1 MSAYWPLHAVDAGG
15 TVALLA
21 TVILL
26 GFVVA
31 RVRPVWFAR
40 VCAWTLTVA
49 GVVASERLNRVE
61 PAGFRMLAI
70 IGALLYGMKAV
81 VSVEVQAEGARPLSI
96 GRWLGFAALWPGMRP
111 GPFARRAAASSLPD
125 VRRLLMGGAARL
137 LAGVAMVVLARL
149 AWVLTS
155 SKLLAT
161 PPLLVG
167 LSLIVHF
174 GVFDLLAAAWR
185 WQGVDCQRLFRSPL
199 RSTNLREFWG
209 RRWNLAF
216 SEMTAIAVYQPLV
229 RVLGRGPALSA
240 SFLGSGL
247 LHELAISVPVRA
259 GYGLPMA
266 YFMLHGILMMSEA
279 RLAKA
284 KRPIDRV
291 RWIGRAWTLAWL
303 VVPLP
308 ILFHRPFLAGV
319 VWPLIGV
326 ES

>member
-1 MSAYWPLHAVDAGG
+1 MSAYRPFHAVDVVG
-15 TVALLA
+15 TVVLLA
-21 TVILL
+21 TIIVL
-26 GFVVA
+26 GFVVV
-31 RVRPVWFAR
+31 RVRPLWFAR
-40 VCAWTLTVA
+40 LCSWALVLA
-49 GVVASERLNRVE
+49 GVVGSERLNTQE

-70 IGALLYGMKAV
+70 IGALIYGMKAV
-81 VSVEVQAEGARPLSI
+81 VSVEVQTHGARPLSI

-111 GPFARRAAASSLPD
+111 GPFTHRAAASLPE
-125 VRRLLMGGAARL
+125 VRQLFLGGSARL
-137 LAGVAMVVLARL
+137 LTGLAMVVLARQ

-155 SKLLAT
+155 SRLLAT

-167 LSLIVHF
+167 LSLVVHF
-174 GVFDLLAAAWR
+174 GVFDVLAAAWR

-216 SEMTAIAVYQPLV
+216 SEMTAIAIYQPLV
-229 RVLGRGPALSA
+229 RVAGRGPALAA

-266 YFMLHGILMMSEA
+266 YFMLHGILMTVEA

-284 KRPIDRV
+284 NRPIDRV
-291 RWIGRAWTLAWL
+291 SWFGRVWTLAWL
-303 VVPLP
+303 LAPLP

-319 VWPLIGV
+319 VWPLIGL

>member
-1 MSAYWPLHAVDAGG
+1 MSAYRPLHAVDLLG

-21 TVILL
+21 TIILL

-31 RVRPVWFAR
+31 RVRPLILAR
-40 VCAWTLTVA
+40 LCSWALVLA
-49 GVVASERLNRVE
+49 GVVVSERLNAHE

-70 IGALLYGMKAV
+70 IGALLYGMKSV
-81 VSVEVQAEGARPLSI
+81 VSVEVQSHGARPLSI

-111 GPFARRAAASSLPD
+111 GPFARRVGASLPGAGQ
-125 VRRLLMGGAARL
+125 LFLGGSARL
-137 LAGVAMVVLARL
+137 LTGLAMVALARL

-155 SKLLAT
+155 SRLLAT

-174 GVFDLLAAAWR
+174 GAFDVLAAAWR
-185 WQGVDCQRLFRSPL
+185 WRGVECQRLFRSPL

-216 SEMTAIAVYQPLV
+216 SEMTAIAIYQPLV
-229 RVLGRGPALSA
+229 RAAGRGPALAA
-240 SFLGSGL
+240 SFVGSGL

-266 YFMLHGILMMSEA
+266 YFMLHGILILVET

-284 KRPIDRV
+284 NRPIDRIP
-291 RWIGRAWTLAWL
+291 WFGRAWTLTWL
-303 VVPLP
+303 LAPLP

-319 VWPLIGV
+319 AWPLIGL

>member
-1 MSAYWPLHAVDAGG
+1 MSTYRPLHAVDIVG
-15 TVALLA
+15 TVAFLA
-21 TVILL
+21 TIILL

-31 RVRPVWFAR
+31 RVRPLWFAR
-40 VCAWTLTVA
+40 LCCWALVLA
-49 GVVASERLNRVE
+49 GVVGSERLNTQE
-61 PAGFRMLAI
+61 PAEFRMLAI

-81 VSVEVQAEGARPLSI
+81 VSVEVQTHGARPLSI
-96 GRWLGFAALWPGMRP
+96 GRWLGFAALWPVMRP
-111 GPFARRAAASSLPD
+111 GPFARRAVASLPE
-125 VRRLLMGGAARL
+125 VGQLFLGGSARL
-137 LAGVAMVVLARL
+137 LTGLAMVVLARL

-155 SKLLAT
+155 SRLLAT

-174 GVFDLLAAAWR
+174 GAFDVLAAAWR

-216 SEMTAIAVYQPLV
+216 SEMTAIAIYQPLV
-229 RVLGRGPALSA
+229 RVAGRGPALAA

-259 GYGLPMA
+259 GYGLPMT
-266 YFMLHGILMMSEA
+266 YFMLHGILMTVEA

-291 RWIGRAWTLAWL
+291 PWIGRVWTFTWLLA
-303 VVPLP
+303 PLP
-308 ILFHRPFLAGV
+308 VLFHRPFLAGV
-319 VWPLIGV
+319 VWPLIGL